1 MDKSKSQIRR
11 EEIMGA
17 DVNKVAPVVS
27 IGQPNVNKPTHRYFC
42 DACTGTA
49 FTVVYNEMEP
59 VKTVKCKVCGKVQ
72 AFKHENL
79 IKM

>member
-1 MDKSKSQIRR
+1 MDKSKSQMKR
-11 EEIMGA
+11 EAVMGT
-17 DVNKVAPVVS
+17 DVNKPATNVA

-49 FTVVYNEMEP
+49 FTVNVHDTMP
-59 VKTVKCKVCGKVQ
+59 STVKCVACGKVQ
-72 AFKHENL
+72 AFKRENL